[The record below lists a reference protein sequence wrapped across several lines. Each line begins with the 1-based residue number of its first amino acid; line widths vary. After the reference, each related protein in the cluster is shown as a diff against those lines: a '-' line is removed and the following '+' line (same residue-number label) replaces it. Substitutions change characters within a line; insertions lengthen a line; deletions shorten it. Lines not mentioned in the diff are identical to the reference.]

1 MQTLE
6 RWALGLTWLLPVWGA
21 VTIPATLSQQ
31 PDAKTDFAAYADYIT
46 TTWFLLGHLVGSI
59 AGTVMGILGI
69 VGLTVILAR
78 TRVARSAL
86 GAATVAIVGCG
97 LLLPVFGVAAF
108 AQPAI
113 GDAAHAGVAVTQEID
128 SDIYGSLAIAAG
140 VTAALAFTIGMAWLG
155 VAIVRSGVLPRWSG
169 WLLVAA
175 GLFMGVSGF
184 LIWQLRPIGAL
195 CLLVGGLGIAWLGP
209 RADHGPPAPTRPR
222 EETTGPLADGPM
234 SP

>member
-6 RWALGLTWLLPVWGA
+6 RWAWRLTWLLPVWGA

-209 RADHGPPAPTRPR
+209 RSYHRARAS
-222 EETTGPLADGPM
+222 TGVTAGSLADGTI